1 MSRVFM
7 GFAASGD
14 TLFKT
19 RCGAKDFFDKLKSP
33 AQPGFSNA

>member
-7 GFAASGD
+7 GFAASGE

-19 RCGAKDFFDKLKSP
+19 RCGAKDFFDNQYHARKDVV
-33 AQPGFSNA
+33 